1 MDQFEFETEN
11 KKKKKLRKEP
21 LYIILSIL
29 CLIIGGGV
37 GFYFGISKNNQDKD
51 NLSIYDLISE
61 NINTYFFDTLDSEYS
76 FEERMLQGM
85 VAGLGDR
92 YSSYLTTDQADD
104 LTNSINGSF
113 EGIGVS
119 FLTLPLGGLVQ
130 EVFTGSP
137 ANQAGVLAGD
147 LITHVQG
154 TSIAGYDSTRV
165 KSMIIGEKDTE
176 VSIQVLRDGK
186 KKTFEMKR
194 GSVESSVGYEIREK
208 NKQKIG
214 YLRITTF
221 GDTTTALVGEALE
234 NFESQGIQNICI
246 DLRGNGGGYITAVNG
261 LLDYFIPEG
270 QLMFKI
276 QYKDNKNKEYLASD
290 VKKYS
295 FEQGYILVD
304 GDTASASE
312 VMATSLNE
320 LLNYKVV
327 GEKTYGK
334 GVVQT
339 QIPLTNSSTLK
350 LTTSRW
356 LTPKG
361 NWINEKGI
369 EPDYQVKNISITDF
383 GIFEALKTT
392 YHYDQVSNEIANMQK
407 ILKLLGY
414 PIDRTDGY
422 FSQKTQDALKKFE
435 KKYGLTVNGIYDK
448 NDLLTLTSAL
458 SYHIHHKTPDYQYQK
473 VVNLLK

>member
-11 KKKKKLRKEP
+11 KKKKRLRKEP
-21 LYIILSIL
+21 LYILLSVL
-29 CLIIGGGV
+29 CLIIGGCA
-37 GFYFGISKNNQDKD
+37 GFYFGTSKSNQKEG
-51 NLSIYDLISE
+51 NQSIYNLVSDS
-61 NINTYFFDTLDSEYS
+61 INTYFFDTSDSEYS
-76 FEERMLQGM
+76 FEERMLKGM
-85 VAGLGDR
+85 VAGLGDK

-130 EVFTGSP
+130 EVFEGSP
-137 ANQAGVLAGD
+137 ANKAGVLAGD

-154 TSIAGYDSTRV
+154 TSIAGYDAERV
-165 KSMIIGEKDTE
+165 KSMILGEKDTD

-186 KKTFEMKR
+186 KKSFKMKR
-194 GSVESSVGYEIREK
+194 RSVESSVGYEIKEN
-208 NKQKIG
+208 NKKKIG

-221 GDTTTALVGEALE
+221 GNTTTNLVGQALE
-234 NFESQGIQNICI
+234 DFEKQGIQNICI

-270 QLMFKI
+270 QMMFKV
-276 QYKDNKNKEYLASD
+276 QYKDNRNQEYLASD
-290 VKKYS
+290 IKKYS

-312 VMATSLNE
+312 VMASSLSE
-320 LLNYKVV
+320 LLNYKII

-339 QIPLTNSSTLK
+339 QIPLINSSTLK

-356 LTPKG
+356 LTPNG

-369 EPDYQVKNISITDF
+369 EPDYEVKNMSIRDY
-383 GIFEALKTT
+383 GIFDTIKKT
-392 YHYDQVSNEIANMQK
+392 YQYDQVSDEIANLQK
-407 ILKLLGY
+407 ALKLLGY
-414 PIDRTDGY
+414 SIDRTDGY
-422 FSQKTQDALKKFE
+422 FSKKTQEALKSFE
-435 KKYGLTVNGIYDK
+435 KKYGLQVNGTYDK
-448 NDLLTLTSAL
+448 NDSYILISAL
-458 SYHIHHKTPDYQYQK
+458 SYHIHQKEPDHQYQK
-473 VVNLLK
+473 LVDLLK